1 MPPLSSPPTDE
12 LQALRA
18 ELAAMKSELRVVT
31 VERDLLREKLKAYQ
45 RQLFAAKSEVRGA
58 EQRDLFLNEAE
69 AAATGSEPAQETQA
83 EQSIEV
89 GAHERKKRGR
99 KPLDPMLP
107 REIVRH
113 ELPESERVCA
123 HDGHALVEIG
133 TEISEQLDIVPQQV
147 RVIQHQRVKYACPCC
162 DLGIKV
168 TPAPARIIPRGLL
181 TESALAWVVVSK
193 FADAL
198 PLYRIAALLHRFG
211 GDLSRGTLAAS
222 VVRVGTAVQP
232 LINLMRDHLLEAD
245 IVYGDETTVQ
255 VLKEPGR
262 AAQRKS
268 YMWAQMSGT
277 GPPVRL
283 FSYSPTRSTAQAAAL
298 YAGIK
303 PGVALMSDGYEPYND
318 VAEKNQLV
326 HLGCWAHARRY
337 LIEAEENLPKAQR
350 GRDHPVSEFI
360 RLIGQ
365 LFAIESRCEGMAPA
379 DRLLARQSESRA
391 ILEQIEAMLLRQLHA
406 VLPQSAFGKALHYLQ
421 GQWPKLIRYV
431 ENGAWPISNNACE
444 NAIRPFTVGRKNWLF
459 YDTVA
464 GANAAANL
472 YSLIE
477 TCKANSVEPYA
488 YLVALF
494 KSLPLANTADDY
506 EALLPWRLTTSTD

>member
-1 MPPLSSPPTDE
+1 MPTSSSSPPDE

-18 ELAAMKSELRVVT
+18 QLAATQSELRTVT

-45 RQLFAAKSEVRGA
+45 RQLFAAKSEARGS

-69 AAATGSEPAQETQA
+69 VLAAENTPALESEVDTSVEIA
-83 EQSIEV
+83 
-89 GAHERKKRGR
+89 AHERKKRGR

-107 REIVRH
+107 REVVRH
-113 ELPESERVCA
+113 ELPESERVCV
-123 HDGHALVEIG
+123 HDGSALVEIG
-133 TEISEQLDIVPQQV
+133 AEISEQLDIVPQQV
-147 RVIQHQRVKYACPCC
+147 RVIQHQRIKYACPCC
-162 DLGIKV
+162 DLGIKT
-168 TPAPARIIPRGLL
+168 TPAVPRIIPKGLL
-181 TESALAWVVVSK
+181 TESALAWIVVSK

-222 VVRVGTAVQP
+222 VVRVGMAVQP
-232 LINLMRDHLLEAD
+232 LINLMRDHLLDAD

-268 YMWAQMSGT
+268 YMWAQVSGT

-283 FSYSPTRSTAQAAAL
+283 FSYSPTRSTAQAATL
-298 YAGIK
+298 YAGIR
-303 PGVALMSDGYEPYND
+303 PGAVLMTDGYEPYNAIAD
-318 VAEKNQLV
+318 ANQLT

-337 LIEAEENLPKAQR
+337 LIEAEENLPKPQR
-350 GRDHPVSEFI
+350 GGAHPVSEFI
-360 RLIGQ
+360 RLIAL
-365 LFAIESRCEGMAPA
+365 LFAVESRCEKMSV
-379 DRLLARQSESRA
+379 DERRRMRQHES
-391 ILEQIEAMLLRQLHA
+391 IPVLQLIETLLLRELNV

-421 GQWPKLIRYV
+421 GQWPKLTRYV
-431 ENGAWPISNNACE
+431 ENGTWPISNNLCE
-444 NAIRPFTVGRKNWLF
+444 NAIRPFTVGRRNWLF

-464 GANAAANL
+464 GAHAAANL

-477 TCKANSVEPYA
+477 TCKANNVEPYR
-488 YLVALF
+488 YLLGLFTALP
-494 KSLPLANTADDY
+494 SAQTADDY
-506 EALLPWRLTTSTD
+506 ERLLPWHLSVAD

>member
-1 MPPLSSPPTDE
+1 MPPPSSSPTDE

-18 ELAAMKSELRVVT
+18 QLAAMKGELRVVT

-69 AAATGSEPAQETQA
+69 AAATGCEPAQETET

-113 ELPESERVCA
+113 ELPDSERVCA

-133 TEISEQLDIVPQQV
+133 AEISEQLDIVPQQV
-147 RVIQHQRVKYACPCC
+147 RVIQHQRIKYACPCC

-168 TPAPARIIPRGLL
+168 TPAPARIIPKGLL

-268 YMWAQMSGT
+268 YMWVQMSGT

-283 FSYSPTRSTAQAAAL
+283 FSYSPTRSTAQAAVL

-303 PGVALMSDGYEPYND
+303 PGAVLILGSRSRRNTRHQAANSNSSSASPSVFHPSVLRGRQFSALATASSSRSEYRLMSVP
-318 VAEKNQLV
+318 
-326 HLGCWAHARRY
+326 
-337 LIEAEENLPKAQR
+337 
-350 GRDHPVSEFI
+350 
-360 RLIGQ
+360 
-365 LFAIESRCEGMAPA
+365 
-379 DRLLARQSESRA
+379 
-391 ILEQIEAMLLRQLHA
+391 
-406 VLPQSAFGKALHYLQ
+406 FGKYC
-421 GQWPKLIRYV
+421 RR
-431 ENGAWPISNNACE
+431 
-444 NAIRPFTVGRKNWLF
+444 RPLVF
-459 YDTVA
+459 
-464 GANAAANL
+464 
-472 YSLIE
+472 S
-477 TCKANSVEPYA
+477 SVPRCHG
-488 YLVALF
+488 LCGSQ
-494 KSLPLANTADDY
+494 K
-506 EALLPWRLTTSTD
+506 

>member
-1 MPPLSSPPTDE
+1 MPPSSSSSTDE

-18 ELAAMKSELRVVT
+18 ELAAMKGELRVVT
-31 VERDLLREKLKAYQ
+31 VERDLLRERLKAYQ
-45 RQLFAAKSEVRGA
+45 RQLFASRSEVRGA

-69 AAATGSEPAQETQA
+69 ALATGCEPAQQA
-83 EQSIEV
+83 ETEQSVEV
-89 GAHERKKRGR
+89 GAHERRKRGR

-107 REIVRH
+107 REVVRH

-133 TEISEQLDIVPQQV
+133 AEISEQLDIVPQQV
-147 RVIQHQRVKYACPCC
+147 RVIQHQRIKYACPCC
-162 DLGIKV
+162 DLSIKV
-168 TPAPARIIPRGLL
+168 TPAPSRIIPKGLL

-222 VVRVGTAVQP
+222 VVRVGVAVQP

-268 YMWAQMSGT
+268 YMWAQMNGT
-277 GPPVRL
+277 GPPVRM
-283 FSYSPTRSTAQAAAL
+283 FSYSPTRSAAQAAVL

-303 PGVALMSDGYEPYND
+303 PGAVLMSDGYEPYNEI
-318 VAEKNQLV
+318 ARTNQLV

-337 LIEAEENLPKAQR
+337 LIEAEEDLPKVQR
-350 GRDHPVSEFI
+350 GGNHPVSAFI

-365 LFAIESRCEGMAPA
+365 LFAVE
-379 DRLLARQSESRA
+379 ARSGHMTPEQRQQLRQARSQPV
-391 ILEQIEAMLLRQLHA
+391 LDQIEGLLSRHLNT
-406 VLPQSAFGKALHYLQ
+406 VLPQSGFGKALQYLR
-421 GQWPKLIRYV
+421 GQWPKLVRYV
-431 ENGAWPISNNACE
+431 NNGAWPISNNPCH
-444 NAIRPFTVGRKNWLF
+444 
-459 YDTVA
+459 
-464 GANAAANL
+464 AASGMNP
-472 YSLIE
+472 IMP
-477 TCKANSVEPYA
+477 TP
-488 YLVALF
+488 
-494 KSLPLANTADDY
+494 
-506 EALLPWRLTTSTD
+506 RLCRVVHMRGGGCGLS